1 MFDIVTV
8 LRDGSRLGCAAMGL
22 LAGISIWQ
30 TWNQRP
36 LATGGLGL
44 ITGIAGFSAT
54 YLAHYRLEAS
64 LPYVAVL
71 INCIGLV
78 AATIGVELLLL
89 SIVKGSVE
97 LWRRKMDSLRCARIR
112 S

>member
-1 MFDIVTV
+1 
-8 LRDGSRLGCAAMGL
+8 MGL

-30 TWNQRP
+30 TWNHRP
-36 LATGGLGL
+36 FAMGGIGL
-44 ITGIAGFSAT
+44 IAGIAGFSAT
-54 YLAHYRLEAS
+54 YLAHNRLENS

-71 INCIGLV
+71 INCVGLV
-78 AATIGVELLLL
+78 AATIGVELLIL

-97 LWRRKMDSLRCARIR
+97 LGRRKLDSLRCARIR